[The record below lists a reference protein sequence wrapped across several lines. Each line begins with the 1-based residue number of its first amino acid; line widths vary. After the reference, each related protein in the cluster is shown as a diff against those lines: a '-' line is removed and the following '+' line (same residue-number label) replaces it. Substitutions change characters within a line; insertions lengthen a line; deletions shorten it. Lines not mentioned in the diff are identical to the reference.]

1 MSKNMVNKDLFYID
15 IFFIMKMMFENYIL
29 LTDRENAKFLH
40 INVLTFSALWDNRS
54 LPKLL
59 KFCF

>member
-1 MSKNMVNKDLFYID
+1 MILLCLR
-15 IFFIMKMMFENYIL
+15 FENNIL
-29 LTDRENAKFLH
+29 LTDRENAHFLH
-40 INVLTFSALWDNRS
+40 INVLTFSAPWDNGS

>member
-1 MSKNMVNKDLFYID
+1 
-15 IFFIMKMMFENYIL
+15 MMFENNIP
-29 LTDRENAKFLH
+29 LTDRETAKFFH
-40 INVLTFSALWDNRS
+40 INVLTFSAPWDNGS